1 MKFGSHV
8 HYSKR
13 NTSENVR
20 FWHFDVAVQI
30 WKCENVYCDKRPEFN
45 FTLNELLW
53 ISASC
58 SCIMTGLTLE
68 IPWKYAQPFTNLFV
82 LLERQILESNWKT
95 SHNYLVFVGTSKLS
109 SHVWFTAIVFSFFSK
124 HAKRI
129 IWRYHQLCVC
139 PNQCHWMAACHVFLQ
154 LLFIFWYIEVLEIM
168 CSLTATCLIHSEHH
182 SECKSVIF
190 VVHPT
195 LLGETANV
203 CQQSCLLHY
212 LPWGVLRLTKAVM
225 FLEKRKLYKE
235 DPAKEFKL
243 FVRLFWRGTW
253 TFLAMN

>member
-1 MKFGSHV
+1 M
-8 HYSKR
+8 
-13 NTSENVR
+13 
-20 FWHFDVAVQI
+20 
-30 WKCENVYCDKRPEFN
+30 
-45 FTLNELLW
+45 
-53 ISASC
+53 
-58 SCIMTGLTLE
+58 
-68 IPWKYAQPFTNLFV
+68 

-109 SHVWFTAIVFSFFSK
+109 SHVWFTAIDFSFFSK

-139 PNQCHWMAACHVFLQ
+139 PNQCHWMAACHVFLR

-203 CQQSCLLHY
+203 CQQSCLMNIIYHEECFN
-212 LPWGVLRLTKAVM
+212 LPKLWC
-225 FLEKRKLYKE
+225 FLKKNFTTRIPQRKSS
-235 DPAKEFKL
+235 FL
-243 FVRLFWRGTW
+243 FICFEEEHEP
-253 TFLAMN
+253 F